1 MTAALPQPALQA
13 LEDQIT
19 ELAAHINAATW
30 RLLTL
35 IREYDLRNGWNCGAT
50 KSCAHWLN
58 WKCGIAIG
66 AAREKVRVAHALPE
80 LPKVSEA
87 FRVGSLSY
95 SKVRAITRVA
105 TPENEE
111 YFLMIARH
119 GTAAHVERLVQ
130 AYRRVGRDE
139 AQAQLENRRF
149 SYYVDEDGSYVIRG
163 RLTPEQGERLMLA
176 LDAAV
181 DAMPR
186 EDDLCPTQR
195 RADALERLADS
206 YLAGGDGDSTG
217 GDRYTVHVH
226 TRAADLEVATIDDED
241 VSAETSRRAACDCGV
256 VHWLENDRG
265 QALDI
270 GRRSRNITPA
280 LRRALEHRDGGCTFP
295 GCTTRRHV
303 DAHHVVHWADGGETK
318 LDNLVLL
325 CRHHHRLVHEGGY
338 AVALLASGE
347 ARFRDPRGTMVPR
360 APDTRSRGNVSA
372 LHHHHHLE
380 QLPIDAATLPP
391 HWHGE
396 GMDLG
401 LAVEGLLARDGR
413 LNPGQSP

>member
-163 RLTPEQGERLMLA
+163 RLTPEQGEPVRFGA
-176 LDAAV
+176 G
-181 DAMPR
+181 
-186 EDDLCPTQR
+186 DLVEFP
-195 RADALERLADS
+195 
-206 YLAGGDGDSTG
+206 AGMSCTWE
-217 GDRYTVHVH
+217 VHQPVRKH
-226 TRAADLEVATIDDED
+226 YQF
-241 VSAETSRRAACDCGV
+241 G
-256 VHWLENDRG
+256 
-265 QALDI
+265 
-270 GRRSRNITPA
+270 
-280 LRRALEHRDGGCTFP
+280 
-295 GCTTRRHV
+295 
-303 DAHHVVHWADGGETK
+303 
-318 LDNLVLL
+318 
-325 CRHHHRLVHEGGY
+325 
-338 AVALLASGE
+338 
-347 ARFRDPRGTMVPR
+347 
-360 APDTRSRGNVSA
+360 
-372 LHHHHHLE
+372 
-380 QLPIDAATLPP
+380 
-391 HWHGE
+391 
-396 GMDLG
+396 
-401 LAVEGLLARDGR
+401 
-413 LNPGQSP
+413 